1 MNWLIWTG
9 PPLLD
14 FYGTTVFQVTGLA
27 LAISRFLTVLIEI
40 TLGGP
45 LISVGELTKPET
57 VFA

>member
-1 MNWLIWTG
+1 MNWLIKTA

-14 FYGTTVFQVTGLA
+14 LFGITVLQVTGLA
-27 LAISRFLTVLIEI
+27 LPISRFLTVLIEI

-45 LISVGELTKPET
+45 LINADEVTKPET